1 MDIDGWLRGIGLEQY
16 AQTFRDNAIDA
27 DVLRDLTDDHLRE
40 LGLPL
45 GARLKLLR
53 AVATLGTSEQP
64 PASPE
69 ITPTA
74 PRTDA
79 ERRQLTVMFVDL
91 VGSTALSARLDPED
105 MREIVGAYHRS
116 CAEQITKAGGF
127 VAKYMGDGVLAYFG
141 YPQAH
146 EHDAER
152 AVLAGLALVEAVPKL
167 STMASSPLQ
176 VRIGIATGL
185 VVVGDLIGMGAAQ
198 EQAVVGETP
207 NLAARLQGIAEPNMV
222 VIAEGTRRL
231 LGNLFEFEDLGA
243 KDLKGIAGPVRAWA
257 ALRASSAEGRFEA
270 LHTAGLTALV
280 GREEELELLLRRWSR
295 AKRGEGQV
303 VLLSGEAGIG
313 KSRLTAALLERLS
326 GEAHTRLRY
335 FCSPQHTDSAFYPII
350 GQMERAAGLAHDDKP
365 QAKLDK
371 LDAVLAQTS
380 TSTEDAALFAEML
393 SLPNDG
399 RYPALELAPEQRR
412 QRTLEALTSQLAGL
426 GRQQPVLM
434 IFEDAHWVDPTSL
447 EVLGRTVDRI
457 KTLPALLI
465 VTSRPEFNAPWVG
478 QSHVTSLTLNRLG
491 EREAAAII
499 ARLAGN
505 KALPADVLA
514 EIVERTDGIPLFVE
528 EMTKAVLEAESEGAA
543 RRTVAAVPSP
553 ALAVPASLHASLM
566 ARLDRL
572 GPAKEVAQ
580 IGAAIGREFSH
591 ALLASVARKSEAE
604 LGSALDRLVQAGLLF
619 RQGVPPQA
627 SYLFKHALV
636 QDAAYGTLLREPRRA
651 LHARIAEA
659 IESQFAETAES
670 RPEILAHHCTEAGLI
685 EKAAGL
691 WGKAGQRSLDRS
703 ALAEAAAQF
712 TRALEQIATLPGTP
726 ALRREQIKLQ
736 VALITPLIHVKG
748 YAAAETKAAAE
759 QARLLIEQAE
769 ALGEPP
775 EDPLLLFSVLYA
787 FWVANLVAFNGDV
800 ICDLAAQ
807 FLALAEKQRA
817 TVPLMIGHRLMGT
830 SLLHAGDIAEAREY
844 LDQAIAL
851 YDPAEHR
858 PLATRFGQ
866 DVGVAALS
874 YRSWALWLLGYPEA
888 ALRDADD
895 ALKMAREIG
904 QAATLMYALYHVT
917 IPYTLCGNYAAA
929 AALAQELVVVAE
941 DKGSPFWKAYGM
953 MNQGGVLALTGRA
966 SDAIE
971 MLISGI
977 AAHRTTGATIWMPF
991 FLPHLARA
999 HAELGQFEEA
1009 WRCIGEAM
1017 TAAETTK
1024 EKWCEAEIHRT
1035 AGEIALMSPEPDA
1048 AKAQAY
1054 FERALSVARAQQA
1067 KSWELRA
1074 AMSMARLWRD
1084 QGKRDE
1090 AHDLLAPVYGW
1101 FTEGFDTLDLKEA
1114 KALLGELQA

>member
-1 MDIDGWLRGIGLEQY
+1 M
-16 AQTFRDNAIDA
+16 
-27 DVLRDLTDDHLRE
+27 
-40 LGLPL
+40 
-45 GARLKLLR
+45 
-53 AVATLGTSEQP
+53 
-64 PASPE
+64 
-69 ITPTA
+69 
-74 PRTDA
+74 
-79 ERRQLTVMFVDL
+79 
-91 VGSTALSARLDPED
+91 
-105 MREIVGAYHRS
+105 
-116 CAEQITKAGGF
+116 
-127 VAKYMGDGVLAYFG
+127 
-141 YPQAH
+141 
-146 EHDAER
+146 
-152 AVLAGLALVEAVPKL
+152 
-167 STMASSPLQ
+167 
-176 VRIGIATGL
+176 
-185 VVVGDLIGMGAAQ
+185 
-198 EQAVVGETP
+198 
-207 NLAARLQGIAEPNMV
+207 
-222 VIAEGTRRL
+222 
-231 LGNLFEFEDLGA
+231 
-243 KDLKGIAGPVRAWA
+243 
-257 ALRASSAEGRFEA
+257 
-270 LHTAGLTALV
+270 
-280 GREEELELLLRRWSR
+280 
-295 AKRGEGQV
+295 
-303 VLLSGEAGIG
+303 LLSGEAGIG

-412 QRTLEALTSQLAGL
+412 QRTLEALTSQLAEL
-426 GRQQPVLM
+426 ARQQPVLM
-434 IFEDAHWVDPTSL
+434 IFEDAHWIDPTSL
-447 EVLGRTVDRI
+447 EAFGRTVDRI
-457 KTLPALLI
+457 KTLPVLLI
-465 VTSRPEFNAPWVG
+465 VTFRPEFNAPWVG

-580 IGAAIGREFSH
+580 IGSAIGREFSH

-670 RPEILAHHCTEAGLI
+670 QPEILARHCTEAGLI

-703 ALAEAAAQF
+703 ALVEAAAQF

-775 EDPLLLFSVLYA
+775 EDPLLLFSVLYG
-787 FWVANLVAFNGDV
+787 FWVANFVAFNGDV
-800 ICDLAAQ
+800 VRDLAAQ

-830 SLLHAGDIAEAREY
+830 SLLFTGDIAEGRAHF
-844 LDQAIAL
+844 DQAIAL

-866 DVGVAALS
+866 DVGVAILS
-874 YRSWALWLLGYPEA
+874 YRSLALWLLGYPEA
-888 ALRDADD
+888 ALADADH
-895 ALKMAREIG
+895 ALKDAREIG
-904 QAATLMYALYHVT
+904 QAATLMYAL
-917 IPYTLCGNYAAA
+917 L
-929 AALAQELVVVAE
+929 
-941 DKGSPFWKAYGM
+941 
-953 MNQGGVLALTGRA
+953 RA
-966 SDAIE
+966 S
-971 MLISGI
+971 
-977 AAHRTTGATIWMPF
+977 R
-991 FLPHLARA
+991 
-999 HAELGQFEEA
+999 
-1009 WRCIGEAM
+1009 
-1017 TAAETTK
+1017 
-1024 EKWCEAEIHRT
+1024 
-1035 AGEIALMSPEPDA
+1035 
-1048 AKAQAY
+1048 
-1054 FERALSVARAQQA
+1054 
-1067 KSWELRA
+1067 
-1074 AMSMARLWRD
+1074 
-1084 QGKRDE
+1084 
-1090 AHDLLAPVYGW
+1090 
-1101 FTEGFDTLDLKEA
+1101 
-1114 KALLGELQA
+1114 